1 MEKEELLFRKRIQ
14 ELSRLCFERDI
25 PVHTDFLNLNE
36 QTIFFSL
43 LSSLSPARYEL
54 AGGYE
59 MAERKVVCFLPSYE
73 ETLTNYPFVCLS
85 AKPVNPRFTEPL
97 NHRDYLGALMNLG
110 IDRSKIGDILIE
122 DKVCRIFCMEDM
134 ADYVCRELHFVRHT
148 NLTLERSQPGEL
160 SIVPNFENISGSV
173 ASLRLDC
180 ILALAWQSSRSKM
193 TPYIEGEK
201 VFVNGRLITSNS
213 FVLKDGDIVSVRGFG
228 KFIYRGVEAE
238 TKKGRLFITLDRYA

>member
-14 ELSRLCFERDI
+14 ELSRLSYERDI

-43 LSSLSPARYEL
+43 ISSLSPAKYQL

-73 ETLTNYPFVCLS
+73 EEQTEYPFVCLS
-85 AKPVNPRFTEPL
+85 AKPVNPRFAEEL
-97 NHRDYLGALMNLG
+97 SHRDYLGALMHLG
-110 IDRSKIGDILIE
+110 IDRSKIGDILVE
-122 DKVCRIFCMEDM
+122 ENACRIFCMTDM
-134 ADYVCRELHFVRHT
+134 ADYLCRELRLVRHT
-148 NLTLERSQPGEL
+148 NLKLEKSEIGEI
-160 SIVPNFENISGSV
+160 SITPKFERIAGSV

-180 ILALAWQSSRSKM
+180 ILALAWKASRSRM

-213 FVLKDGDIVSVRGFG
+213 FTIKEGDIVSARGLG
-228 KFIYRGVEAE
+228 KFVYRGVETE
-238 TKKGRLFITLDRYA
+238 TKKGRLFVALDRYV

>member
-1 MEKEELLFRKRIQ
+1 MLFRKRIQ
-14 ELSRLCFERDI
+14 ELSRLCYERDI

-43 LSSLSPARYEL
+43 QSLLAPVKYQL

-73 ETLTNYPFVCLS
+73 GDLTEFPFVCLS
-85 AKPVNPRFTEPL
+85 ARPVNPRFAENLT
-97 NHRDYLGALMNLG
+97 HRDYLGALMHLG
-110 IDRSKIGDILIE
+110 IDRGKIGDILIE
-122 DKVCRIFCMEDM
+122 NEVCHIFCMTDM
-134 ADYVCRELHFVRHT
+134 ADYLCQELRMVRHT
-148 NLTLERSQPGEL
+148 NLSLEQTEAAD
-160 SIVPNFENISGSV
+160 IVITPRFERVAGSV

-201 VFVNGRLITSNS
+201 IFVNGRLVTSNS
-213 FVLKDGDIVSVRGFG
+213 FCLKEGDIVSARGLG
-228 KFIYRGVEAE
+228 KFIYRGVETE
-238 TKKGRLFITLDRYA
+238 TKKGRLFIALDRYA